1 MEKLDGLQI
10 KNQHDTIPLNLWQKA
25 VDQYT
30 KHLPKTRNVI
40 RVRYGYK
47 RTKEK
52 RTILAEMEDF

>member
-10 KNQHDTIPLNLWQKA
+10 KNQHDTIPLNLWQNA
-25 VDQYT
+25 VEQYAE
-30 KHLPKTRNVI
+30 HLSKTRNVI

-52 RTILAEMEDF
+52 RTILAKMENF